1 MEAAEVYNSVWLCA
15 FTASLWGSDCRK
27 GSEIWA
33 DCLWDNFLASSSV
46 LEGGLQGQSVS
57 AKLGE

>member
-1 MEAAEVYNSVWLCA
+1 MEAAEVYNSVWQCA